1 MFDRNQINYFERP
14 EREKEVADNLDRFDG
29 DIYAAKYLTNIVNP
43 EFIKLIKKNIL
54 RDKPRIGLSNNVVE
68 LKRKIKT
75 KDLV

>member
-1 MFDRNQINYFERP
+1 VFDRNQINYFERP